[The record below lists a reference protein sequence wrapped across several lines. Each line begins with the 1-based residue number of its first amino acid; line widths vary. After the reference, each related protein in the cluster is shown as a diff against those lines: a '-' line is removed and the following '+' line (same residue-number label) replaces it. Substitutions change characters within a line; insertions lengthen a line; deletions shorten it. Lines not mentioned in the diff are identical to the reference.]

1 MRKNLI
7 FIYLSAVF
15 LLNGCTSILPT
26 PHKIDIQQGNR
37 VKPEKLQKLQIGMSR
52 KQVKY
57 ILGTP
62 LLEDTFHSNR
72 WDYIYYFKAGSGEVK
87 QSRVSLFFDGDSLT
101 EIDRNQYHPEQQ
113 VNTLDKD
120 KDEVQQDDVMPG
132 GGGHSH

>member
-7 FIYLSAVF
+7 FICLSAVF
-15 LLNGCTSILPT
+15 LISSCTSILPT

-37 VKPEKLQKLQIGMSR
+37 IKPEDLQKLHIGMSH

-62 LLEDTFHSNR
+62 LLEDSFHPNR
-72 WDYIYYFKAGSGEVK
+72 WDYIYYFKAGTGEIK
-87 QSRVSLFFDGDSLT
+87 QSRVSLIFDGDSLA
-101 EIDRNQYHPEQQ
+101 EIDRSQYHPEQQ
-113 VNTLDKD
+113 VNTLD